1 MSRRRSMLF
10 ASGKLPEGWHYVY
23 DAPAESAYLA
33 LWYKGKIVAV
43 ELNGYWD
50 ANNTELTSNIMG
62 ILAVSTLNRVE
73 YRYIYAPEPST
84 NALAWSATTGIVSG
98 VTQAT
103 TSTVAYTDVLGE
115 ANTYALHLGKGGVSS
130 IASNTLFNL
139 FPNGSPGF
147 VGSAGNTKVF
157 MNVKTSF
164 DSIATKFGLTVLPAS
179 SYYWTSTQY
188 SAANAWRF
196 IFSGTVG
203 VASNAAK
210 SGTNLVRRM
219 MSIPKKGGEFVAL
232 DFDYDS
238 DWEVVDGFRESPT
251 TTVANDAYEEKILI
265 SANTHYQ
272 RVRIYA
278 YVGSH
283 SNSRITVGKLDTP
296 WSAAG
301 GWTRQIE
308 WYHGNHDNPAWVDID
323 VPTYGEH
330 YIVMRAFLSLPGDK
344 VYYKVINIDD
354 LPNEID
360 YSYNFTAMP
369 YQTTPAAS
377 KFQVLYNYNTGN
389 YRSSIKINAP
399 GNGMI
404 VRLFYYPVTYNPNP
418 SLYFSEINKTVTP
431 SSYKAVSRGV
441 VLPPN
446 VPNYIDYDL
455 VEGENTINLLL
466 TQTANSNVYY
476 FLKLSEHFFHTLV
489 EYVGDW
495 IYNFDGSYGYYE
507 SPAIGDSEQTVMR
520 INFEIAEEAGV
531 TYRLYYHTNS
541 QAADKMYIGNLDVT
555 IDNVS
560 NYRVSMG
567 GIYYAG
573 EDRTIDFEIPFGS
586 HFIEVMYIKDS
597 SGSTGQDKAYFYLK
611 KV

>member
-50 ANNTELTSNIMG
+50 ADNTELTSNIMG
-62 ILAVSTLNRVE
+62 ILAVSALNGVE
-73 YRYIYAPEPST
+73 YRYIYAPETSGNTLPWST
-84 NALAWSATTGIVSG
+84 TTGVVAR
-98 VTQAT
+98 VTTT
-103 TSTVAYTDVLGE
+103 TSGNTAITDMLGE
-115 ANTYALHLGKGGVSS
+115 ANTYALHTGKGGVSS
-130 IASNTLFNL
+130 VASNTLFNL

-147 VGSAGNTKVF
+147 AGGAGNTKVF
-157 MNVKTSF
+157 MNVRTSF
-164 DSIATKFGLTVLPAS
+164 NNIATKFGITALPSS
-179 SYYWTSTQY
+179 SYYWTSTQN
-188 SAANAWRF
+188 SSANAWRF
-196 IFSGTVG
+196 IFSGTAG
-203 VASNAAK
+203 VASSAAK
-210 SGTNLVRRM
+210 SGTNFVRRM
-219 MSIPKKGGEFVAL
+219 MSIPQKGGEFVAL

-238 DWEVVDGFRESPT
+238 DWKVVDGFRESPT

-272 RVRIYA
+272 RVRVYA

-296 WSAAG
+296 WSATG
-301 GWTRQIE
+301 GWTKQIE

-330 YIVMRAFLSLPGDK
+330 YIVIRAFLSLPGEK

-360 YSYNFTAMP
+360 YSYNFSAMP
-369 YQTTPAAS
+369 YGLRAAAS
-377 KFQVLYNYNTGN
+377 KYLVMFNYNSGL
-389 YRSSIKINAP
+389 YRPSIIMNAP
-399 GNGMI
+399 KSGMM
-404 VRLFYYPVTYNPNP
+404 VRLFCYPVTYTTNP
-418 SLYFSEINKTVTP
+418 SLFFSEIN
-431 SSYKAVSRGV
+431 SSVAISDYKAVSRGTI
-441 VLPPN
+441 LPPSL
-446 VPNYIDYDL
+446 PSYIDYDL
-455 VEGENTINLLL
+455 VEGENVINLLL
-466 TQTANSNVYY
+466 NQTANQNAYF
-476 FLKLSEHFFHTLV
+476 FLKLSEHFYRTTI
-489 EYVGDW
+489 EYIGDW
-495 IYNFDGSYGYYE
+495 IYNLDGSYGYYE
-507 SPAIGDSEQTVMR
+507 SPIIDNSEQTIMR
-520 INFEIAEEAGV
+520 INFDVVEEAGL

-541 QAADKMYIGNLDVT
+541 QAADKMYIGNLDVA